1 MTTRG
6 LRGSRLAA
14 ALLIGAVV
22 AALAGCAGTSAPAW
36 RIETRNRVEQATAA
50 ALTGRTRVAEQQWR
64 LAAQAAAAAAQ
75 ADVLARIALARC
87 AVETV
92 VLRGEGC
99 AAAEPYLPDAGAA
112 ERAYAAYLGVPDI
125 PASAGDGSATAVHEA
140 LPVPH
145 RPIARL
151 LAEGAPPAALTPAL
165 AAIEDPLARLVAGA
179 VAWRAGRLDAE
190 GVALLVDTASAEGW
204 RQPLAVWLGVQARL
218 ADAAGDVE
226 GAARARRRLQW
237 VLGETEAARPVPAS
251 PSSLPR

>member
-6 LRGSRLAA
+6 RRGSRLAT
-14 ALLIGAVV
+14 ALAIGGVV
-22 AALAGCAGTSAPAW
+22 AALAGCAGTPAPAW

-75 ADVLARIALARC
+75 ADVLARVALARC
-87 AVETV
+87 AVEAV
-92 VLRGEGC
+92 MLRVGGC
-99 AAAEPYLPDAGAA
+99 SAAVPYLADAGAA

-125 PASAGDGSATAVHEA
+125 PASAGDGSATAAHEA
-140 LPVPH
+140 LPAPH

-151 LAEGAPPAALTPAL
+151 LAEGAPPVAFTPAL

-179 VAWRAGRLDAE
+179 VAWRAGRLDAG

-204 RQPLAVWLGVQARL
+204 QQPLAVWLGVLARL
-218 ADAAGDVE
+218 AEAAGDAE
-226 GAARARRRLQW
+226 GAARARRRLHW
-237 VLGETEAARPVPAS
+237 VLGETQAATPA
-251 PSSLPR
+251 PSSSPR

>member
-1 MTTRG
+1 MTTLCRRG
-6 LRGSRLAA
+6 CRLAA
-14 ALLIGAVV
+14 ALAIGGMV
-22 AALAGCAGTSAPAW
+22 AALAGCAGTPAPAW

-75 ADVLARIALARC
+75 ADVLARVVLARC

-92 VLRGEGC
+92 LLRGQGC
-99 AAAEPYLPDAGAA
+99 PAAVPYLADAGAA

-125 PASAGDGSATAVHEA
+125 PVSAGDGSATAAHEA
-140 LPVPH
+140 LPAPH
-145 RPIARL
+145 RRIARL
-151 LAEGAPPAALTPAL
+151 LAEGAPPTAITPAL

-179 VAWRAGRLDAE
+179 VAWRAARLDAG

-204 RQPLAVWLGVQARL
+204 RQSLVVWLGVQARM
-218 ADAAGDVE
+218 AEAAGDAE

-237 VLGETEAARPVPAS
+237 VWGETGASAPAPAL